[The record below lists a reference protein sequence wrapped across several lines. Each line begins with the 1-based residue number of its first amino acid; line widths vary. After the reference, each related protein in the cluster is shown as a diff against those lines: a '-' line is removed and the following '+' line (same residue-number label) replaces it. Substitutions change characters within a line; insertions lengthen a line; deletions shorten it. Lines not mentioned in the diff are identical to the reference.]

1 MLEVA
6 IPDTSLT
13 NCTGLRDKT
22 LKIGAMARAFAI
34 FRVDRVLVYST
45 GRLGNNPND
54 RHMILRLLKYMDTP
68 QYLRKRVFGRSPM
81 MQYVGMLPPLRTRS
95 HPLSVSINDLQVGD
109 VRWGV
114 QVKPGKIDLGLDMP
128 VDYDKSVDQRRPTL
142 FRIISVKPTVKI
154 EIIDR
159 SSLDFYFGFEVVA
172 IDDIVRYLNESP
184 TRPRVAFSKKG
195 VVFSSIE
202 ETLISLVRSSHSLIA
217 LFGGPHHGISDILVD
232 GGSGLKDETDLW
244 VNTIP
249 GQGTETVRLEEAI
262 LISLGLLNASIGDLV
277 ARPGYF

>member
-1 MLEVA
+1 MFEVA
-6 IPDTSLT
+6 IPDTALS

-22 LKIGAMARAFAI
+22 LKIGFMARAFAI

-45 GRLGNNPND
+45 GRLGNNQND
-54 RHMILRLLKYMDTP
+54 RHMTLCLLRYMDTP

-95 HPLSVSINDLQVGD
+95 HPLSASINDIQVGD

-114 QVKPGKIDLGLDMP
+114 QVRPGKIDLGLDML
-128 VDYDKSVDQRRPTL
+128 VDYDKSVDQRKPTL
-142 FRIISVKPTVKI
+142 FRVVSVKPNVKI
-154 EIIDR
+154 EITDQ

-172 IDDIVRYLNESP
+172 VADIVRYLNESRI
-184 TRPRVAFSKKG
+184 RPRIAFSKKG
-195 VVFSSIE
+195 VAFSSIE

-232 GGSGLKDETDLW
+232 DSTSLKNEIDLW
-244 VNTIP
+244 VNSIP
-249 GQGTETVRLEEAI
+249 RQGTETVRLEEAI
-262 LISLGLLNASIGDLV
+262 LISLGLLNASLGDFV
-277 ARPGYF
+277 ARSGYF